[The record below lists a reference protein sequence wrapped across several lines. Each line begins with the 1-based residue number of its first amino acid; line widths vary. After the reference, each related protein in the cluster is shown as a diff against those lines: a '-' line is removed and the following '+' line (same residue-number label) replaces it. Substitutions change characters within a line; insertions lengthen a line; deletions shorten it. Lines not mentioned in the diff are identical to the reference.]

1 MAQLIN
7 NLPAMWET
15 QVQSPGQGDSQRRKQ
30 QPVPVCLPGEFH
42 GQRSLA
48 DYSQWGCKELD
59 ITERSI
65 LPLSTLAN

>member
-30 QPVPVCLPGEFH
+30 QRVPVCLPGEFH

-48 DYSQWGCKELD
+48 DYSPWDFKATD
-59 ITERSI
+59 TTE
-65 LPLSTLAN
+65 